1 MEELL
6 RDLTLSLV
14 GCTGLSASSDD
25 RLDPLR
31 MECGEDH
38 PEVLAIHSSGPS
50 PLVGEVIKDSWEE
63 DSISPTVSYGEFW
76 ADRYIEGLDIGDV
89 EEALPPSDYTLNKV
103 QGTVG
108 IRWQVDV
115 LQEKED

>member
-1 MEELL
+1 M
-6 RDLTLSLV
+6 
-14 GCTGLSASSDD
+14 
-25 RLDPLR
+25 
-31 MECGEDH
+31 
-38 PEVLAIHSSGPS
+38 
-50 PLVGEVIKDSWEE
+50 IKDPWEE
-63 DSISPTVSYGEFW
+63 DSISPTVCYGEFW

-108 IRWQVDV
+108 IRGQVDV